1 MQNKKIIVCPNCK
14 NECYICLDEWGRTP
28 WHIHCDSCNINIGVT
43 NIQKGISLLEKYHKP
58 NTYLEFY
65 SNQIKFL
72 IINGEEL
79 ISEFNAE

>member
-1 MQNKKIIVCPNCK
+1 MQNKKIIVCPNCSNK
-14 NECYICLDEWGRTP
+14 CYICLDEWGRTP
-28 WHIHCDSCNINIGVT
+28 WHIHCNFCNINIGVT

-72 IINGEEL
+72 AINGEEL
-79 ISEFNAE
+79 INAE